1 MGCGNTLI
9 LYCLRD
15 RSSRSSRHSE
25 LIRSE
30 NMAVLTCWFMDI
42 SPCYIILVLRWC
54 GAFFWEEGDYEM
66 IHLTLYVQ
74 CIKWKRKWTG
84 NWNKC
89 SSKYSLPTTYKY
101 YQLKWS
107 VCGCYTM
114 QKIIIMVIL
123 KGASAL
129 GAEKKTVSI
138 AWDWRLRLLI
148 IDSAFS
154 SRSQTIAQPQLHRA
168 EAVTK
173 MGLVIPSQLKL

>member
-1 MGCGNTLI
+1 MLI
-9 LYCLRD
+9 YGYFSMLYY
-15 RSSRSSRHSE
+15 SSTAAVVWCFFLGGGGLWNDSSYT
-25 LIRSE
+25 I
-30 NMAVLTCWFMDI
+30 
-42 SPCYIILVLRWC
+42 
-54 GAFFWEEGDYEM
+54 
-66 IHLTLYVQ
+66 YVQ